1 MRLSFLPAM
10 FCAVVAHGFAMSED
24 FSVSSP
30 DGGAYGIVVER
41 GSNLSHGHGWVE
53 DGAYRI
59 PVDGSRHFLAA
70 PPLGDFNLE
79 LDYALGLPP
88 RKVLTIGVVVFFRY
102 DRAARS
108 GHRLEVYQDCRSAK
122 AHVRIDGREIF
133 SRQESELKTDDLR
146 LVLNVS
152 GEKEIWG
159 RTLKTLGF

>member
-10 FCAVVAHGFAMSED
+10 FCAVVAHGFEMSED

-70 PPLGDFNLE
+70 PPLGLKGSSMYCE
-79 LDYALGLPP
+79 AKTMGPRMHLLDLM
-88 RKVLTIGVVVFFRY
+88 
-102 DRAARS
+102 AAR
-108 GHRLEVYQDCRSAK
+108 
-122 AHVRIDGREIF
+122 
-133 SRQESELKTDDLR
+133 
-146 LVLNVS
+146 
-152 GEKEIWG
+152 
-159 RTLKTLGF
+159 